1 MHLTT
6 LTLDLRLHPGDLPG
20 FRACI
25 AELAGF
31 EHTGF
36 HNHRPDR
43 ADTDRDWAYPL
54 IQYAVRRGKAT
65 VIGLDAGA
73 SAIRKQLIPN
83 LEETL
88 AFAGKTHAVPAFGFR
103 DVVFAPEILMQEQ
116 PFALSGWL
124 ALHADNYGRWKAAAT
139 DRERLDLLSRALTGH
154 LRCFAEALGVP
165 DHKAIVGRVLRV
177 DRQKK
182 IRWHGV
188 DLVRFDVLAAAN
200 LLLPTGIGLGRAAAF
215 GFGEVCDAAHYER
228 WRTRIR
234 TAELRFGENVPV

>member
-6 LTLDLRLHPGDLPG
+6 LTLSLNLHPGDLPG

-31 EHTGF
+31 ENTGF

-43 ADTDRDWAYPL
+43 TDTDRDWAYPL
-54 IQYAVRRGKAT
+54 IQYAVRRGKAV
-65 VIGLDAGA
+65 VIGLGDGA
-73 SAIRKQLIPN
+73 AAIRKHLVPK

-88 AFAGKTHAVPAFGFR
+88 TFAGKTHAVSSFGFR
-103 DVVFAPEILMQEQ
+103 DVVFASEILPQEQ
-116 PFALSGWL
+116 HFVLSGWL

-139 DRERLDLLSRALTGH
+139 DQERLELLSRALTGH
-154 LRCFAEALGVP
+154 LRGFAEAMNVP
-165 DHKAIVGRVLRV
+165 DHKTVVGRVLRV

-200 LLLPTGIGLGRAAAF
+200 LLPPTGIGLGRAAAF

-228 WRTRIR
+228 WRARTR
-234 TAELRFGENVPV
+234 TAELQFGENVLV

>member
-6 LTLDLRLHPGDLPG
+6 LTLSLNLHPGDLPG

-43 ADTDRDWAYPL
+43 PDTDRDWSYPL
-54 IQYAVRRGKAT
+54 IQYAVRRGKAV
-65 VIGLDAGA
+65 VIGLGDGA
-73 SAIRKQLIPN
+73 AAIRKHLIPK

-88 AFAGKTHAVPAFGFR
+88 TFAGKTRPVPSFGLQNL
-103 DVVFAPEILMQEQ
+103 VFAPEILMQEQ
-116 PFALSGWL
+116 RFVLSGWL

-139 DRERLDLLSRALTGH
+139 EAERIMLLSQALTGH
-154 LRCFAEALGVP
+154 LRGFAEAMSVP
-165 DHKAIVGRVLRV
+165 DHKAVVGRVLRV

-182 IRWHGV
+182 ICWHGV

-200 LLLPTGIGLGRAAAF
+200 LLPPTGIGLGRAAAF

-228 WRTRIR
+228 WRTR
-234 TAELRFGENVPV
+234 TAELRFGENVLV